1 MIPFVGNRRRAWL
14 LAAGVAVLALGQCGG
29 AFAMFTDSTTAGP
42 GSFQTGTLPIPA
54 GLAVSNGGCSGSPTQ
69 TNVASSWT
77 GSSALDA
84 SGNYLVAGYSVLR
97 SPSSSGPYSSAGTV
111 TGSPPSTTYTDTSP
125 SGAAAPLAF
134 VASGS
139 GSNALSIDTSTYA
152 TATVNLGGAVGKE
165 PNALQVTPDGTKLIA
180 AEGAAHQ
187 VQIISTTT
195 GAVESTVAIPT
206 VNGTASTPVAVAVS
220 PDGSTAWIVDA
231 ANDLVYPLR
240 LATATLGG
248 AITVGAQ
255 GDPSAAVVTPNG
267 VQVFVADYGSHQV
280 SAIDTSTDAVTT
292 IAVGGTTGIPI
303 ALAVTPN
310 SAHVYVADEG
320 NSQIDDITTSSDTV
334 SATIKVPSLT
344 DSDGYVPNGGDPNIL
359 AVTPNGAKV
368 YVASFGDGL
377 GGSVEDI
384 TTSNDAV
391 ATTFALPPGGVLG
404 PAAPNALALTPN
416 GCQLYVNDYD
426 NNKVDL
432 IDVSTDTLAA
442 STTAVGQTGDPTGM
456 AVTPNGAAVY
466 VANFYDPSVSVI
478 ATSSYT
484 VTRTVGMAGGS
495 APYAIAV
502 APSTYYYEV
511 AGTHGGW
518 TSGPSS
524 PAVYTLGWNVGGWQ

>member
-1 MIPFVGNRRRAWL
+1 MIPLLGSRRKAL
-14 LAAGVAVLALGQCGG
+14 LLGAGVAVLALGECGV

-42 GSFQTGTLPIPA
+42 GSFQTGTLPTPG
-54 GLAVSNGGCSGSPTQ
+54 GLAVSNGGCAGGAEQ
-69 TNVASSWT
+69 TNVTSSWT
-77 GSSALDA
+77 GSPALDG

-97 SPSSSGPYSSAGTV
+97 SAGSSGPYSTAGTV
-111 TGSPPSTTYTDTSP
+111 SGTPPPTAYTDTNP
-125 SGAAAPLAF
+125 SGAASPLAV

-152 TATVNLGGAVGKE
+152 VATVTLGGPVGKE
-165 PNALQVTPDGTKLIA
+165 PNALQVTPDGTKLIV

-187 VQIISTTT
+187 VQIVSTAT
-195 GAVESTVAIPT
+195 GAVTGTVSIPA
-206 VNGTASTPVAVAVS
+206 VGATPSEPNAVAVN
-220 PDGSTAWIVDA
+220 PAGTTAWIVDA
-231 ANDLVYPLR
+231 ANARVYPLS
-240 LATATLGG
+240 LATSTLGG

-280 SAIDTSTDAVTT
+280 SAIDTSTDVVTN

-310 SAHVYVADEG
+310 SGHVYVADEG
-320 NSQIDDITTSSDTV
+320 SSQIDDITTSSDTV
-334 SATIKVPSLT
+334 SATIAVPSLADT
-344 DSDGYVPNGGDPNIL
+344 DGFVPNGGDPNIL
-359 AVTPNGAKV
+359 AVTPDGAKV
-368 YVASFGDGL
+368 YVASFG

-432 IDVSTDTLAA
+432 IDVSADTLAA

-484 VTRTVGMAGGS
+484 VTRTVGMASGS
-495 APYAIAV
+495 APYAIAII
-502 APSTYYYEV
+502 PSSYYYEV

-518 TSGPSS
+518 TSVPSS
-524 PAVYTLGWNVGGWQ
+524 PAMYTLGWNVGGWQ

>member
-1 MIPFVGNRRRAWL
+1 MIPLLGSRRKAL
-14 LAAGVAVLALGQCGG
+14 LLGAGVAVLALGECGV

-42 GSFQTGTLPIPA
+42 GSFQTGTLPTPG
-54 GLAVSNGGCSGSPTQ
+54 GLAVSNGGCAGGAEQ
-69 TNVASSWT
+69 TNVTSSWT
-77 GSSALDA
+77 GSPALDG

-97 SPSSSGPYSSAGTV
+97 SAGSSGPYSTAGTV
-111 TGSPPSTTYTDTSP
+111 NGTPPPTAYTDTNP
-125 SGAAAPLAF
+125 SGAASPLAV

-152 TATVNLGGAVGKE
+152 VATVTLGGPVGKE
-165 PNALQVTPDGTKLIA
+165 PNALQVTPDGTKLIV

-187 VQIISTTT
+187 VQIVSTAT
-195 GAVESTVAIPT
+195 GAVTGTVSIPA
-206 VNGTASTPVAVAVS
+206 VGATPSEPNAVAVN
-220 PDGSTAWIVDA
+220 PAGTTAWIVDA
-231 ANDLVYPLR
+231 ANARVYPLS
-240 LATATLGG
+240 LATSTLGG

-255 GDPSAAVVTPNG
+255 GDPTAMVVTPNG
-267 VQVFVADYGSHQV
+267 AQVFVADYGAHQV
-280 SAIDTSTDAVTT
+280 SAIDTSTDVVTN

-310 SAHVYVADEG
+310 SGHVYVADEG
-320 NSQIDDITTSSDTV
+320 SSQIDDITTSSDTV
-334 SATIKVPSLT
+334 SATIAVPSLADT
-344 DSDGYVPNGGDPNIL
+344 DGFVPNGGDPNIL
-359 AVTPNGAKV
+359 AVTPDGAKV
-368 YVASFGDGL
+368 YVASFG

-432 IDVSTDTLAA
+432 IDVSADTLAA

-495 APYAIAV
+495 APYAIAII
-502 APSTYYYEV
+502 PSSYYYEV

-518 TSGPSS
+518 TSVPSS
-524 PAVYTLGWNVGGWQ
+524 PAMYTLGWNVGGWQ

>member
-1 MIPFVGNRRRAWL
+1 MIPLLGSRRKAL
-14 LAAGVAVLALGQCGG
+14 LLGAGVAVLALGECGV

-42 GSFQTGTLPIPA
+42 GSFQTGTLPTPG
-54 GLAVSNGGCSGSPTQ
+54 GLAVSNGGCAGGAEQ
-69 TNVASSWT
+69 TNVTSSWT
-77 GSSALDA
+77 GSPALDG

-97 SPSSSGPYSSAGTV
+97 SAGSSGPYSTAGTV
-111 TGSPPSTTYTDTSP
+111 SGTPPPTAYTDTNP
-125 SGAAAPLAF
+125 SGAASPLAV

-152 TATVNLGGAVGKE
+152 VATVTLGGPVGKE
-165 PNALQVTPDGTKLIA
+165 PNALQVTPDGTKLIV

-187 VQIISTTT
+187 VQIVSTAT
-195 GAVESTVAIPT
+195 GAVTGTVSIPA
-206 VNGTASTPVAVAVS
+206 VGATPSEPNAVAVN
-220 PDGSTAWIVDA
+220 PAGTTAWIVDA
-231 ANDLVYPLR
+231 ANARVYPLS
-240 LATATLGG
+240 LATSTLGG

-255 GDPSAAVVTPNG
+255 GDPTAMVVTPNG
-267 VQVFVADYGSHQV
+267 ALVFVADYGSHQV
-280 SAIDTSTDAVTT
+280 SAINTSTGAVTN
-292 IAVGGTTGIPI
+292 IAVGGTTGAPI
-303 ALAVTPN
+303 AVAATPN
-310 SAHVYVADEG
+310 SGHVYVADQG
-320 NSQIDDITTSSDTV
+320 NNQIDDITTSTDTV
-334 SATIKVPSLT
+334 SAPIAVPSLA
-344 DSDGYVPNGGDPNIL
+344 DSYVTGGGDPNIL
-359 AVTPNGAKV
+359 AVTPDGGKL
-368 YVASFGDGL
+368 YVASFG

-432 IDVSTDTLAA
+432 IDVSADTLAA

-484 VTRTVGMAGGS
+484 VTRTVGMASGS
-495 APYAIAV
+495 APYAIAII
-502 APSTYYYEV
+502 PSSYYYEV

-518 TSGPSS
+518 TSVPSS
-524 PAVYTLGWNVGGWQ
+524 PAMYTLGWNVGGWQ

>member
-1 MIPFVGNRRRAWL
+1 MIPLLGSRRKAL
-14 LAAGVAVLALGQCGG
+14 LLGAGVAVLALGECGV

-42 GSFQTGTLPIPA
+42 GSFQTGTLPTPG
-54 GLAVSNGGCSGSPTQ
+54 GLAVSNGGCAGGAEQ
-69 TNVASSWT
+69 TNVTSSWT
-77 GSSALDA
+77 GSPALDG

-97 SPSSSGPYSSAGTV
+97 SAGSSGPYSTAGTV
-111 TGSPPSTTYTDTSP
+111 SGTPPPTAYTDTNP
-125 SGAAAPLAF
+125 SGAASPLAV

-152 TATVNLGGAVGKE
+152 VATVTLGGPVGKE
-165 PNALQVTPDGTKLIA
+165 PNALQVTPDGTKLIV

-187 VQIISTTT
+187 VQIVSTAT
-195 GAVESTVAIPT
+195 GAVTGTVSIPA
-206 VNGTASTPVAVAVS
+206 VGATPSEPNAVAVN
-220 PDGSTAWIVDA
+220 PAGTTAWIVDA
-231 ANDLVYPLR
+231 ANARVYPLS
-240 LATATLGG
+240 LATSTLGG

-255 GDPSAAVVTPNG
+255 GDPTAMVVTPNG
-267 VQVFVADYGSHQV
+267 AQVFVADYGAHQV
-280 SAIDTSTDAVTT
+280 SAIDTSTDVVTN

-310 SAHVYVADEG
+310 SGHVYVADEG
-320 NSQIDDITTSSDTV
+320 SSQIDDITTSSDTV
-334 SATIKVPSLT
+334 SATIAVPSLADT
-344 DSDGYVPNGGDPNIL
+344 DGFVPNGGDPNIL
-359 AVTPNGAKV
+359 AVTPDGAKV
-368 YVASFGDGL
+368 YVASFG

-416 GCQLYVNDYD
+416 GCELYVNDYD

-484 VTRTVGMAGGS
+484 VTRTVGMASGS
-495 APYAIAV
+495 APYAIAII
-502 APSTYYYEV
+502 PSSYYYEV

-518 TSGPSS
+518 TSVPSS
-524 PAVYTLGWNVGGWQ
+524 PAMYTLGWNVGGWQ

>member
-1 MIPFVGNRRRAWL
+1 MIPLLGSRRKAL
-14 LAAGVAVLALGQCGG
+14 LLGAGVAVLALGECGV

-42 GSFQTGTLPIPA
+42 GSFQTGTLPTPG
-54 GLAVSNGGCSGSPTQ
+54 GLAVSNGGCAGGAEQ
-69 TNVASSWT
+69 TNVTSSWT
-77 GSSALDA
+77 GSPALDG

-97 SPSSSGPYSSAGTV
+97 SAGSSGPYSTAGTV
-111 TGSPPSTTYTDTSP
+111 SGTPPPTAYTDTNP
-125 SGAAAPLAF
+125 SGAASPLAV

-139 GSNALSIDTSTYA
+139 GSSALSIDTSTYA
-152 TATVNLGGAVGKE
+152 VATVTLGGPVGKE
-165 PNALQVTPDGTKLIA
+165 PNALQVTPDGTKLIV

-187 VQIISTTT
+187 VQIVSTAT
-195 GAVESTVAIPT
+195 GAVTGTVSIPA
-206 VNGTASTPVAVAVS
+206 VGATPSEPNAVAVN
-220 PDGSTAWIVDA
+220 PAGTTAWIVDA
-231 ANDLVYPLR
+231 ANARVYPLS
-240 LATATLGG
+240 LATSTLGG

-255 GDPSAAVVTPNG
+255 GDPTAMVVTPNG
-267 VQVFVADYGSHQV
+267 AQVFVADYGAHQV
-280 SAIDTSTDAVTT
+280 SAIDTSTDVVTN

-310 SAHVYVADEG
+310 SGHVYVADEG
-320 NSQIDDITTSSDTV
+320 SSQIDDITTSSDTV
-334 SATIKVPSLT
+334 SATIAVPSLADT
-344 DSDGYVPNGGDPNIL
+344 DGFVPNGGDPNIL
-359 AVTPNGAKV
+359 AVTPDGAKV
-368 YVASFGDGL
+368 YVASFG

-384 TTSNDAV
+384 TPSNDAV

-432 IDVSTDTLAA
+432 IDVSADTLAA

-484 VTRTVGMAGGS
+484 VTRTVGMASGS
-495 APYAIAV
+495 APYAIAII
-502 APSTYYYEV
+502 PSSYYYEV

-518 TSGPSS
+518 TSVPSS
-524 PAVYTLGWNVGGWQ
+524 PAMYTLGWNVGGWQ